1 MAVVAGAGVMRSRTA
16 RWFVTSLVAL
26 AWCCLPARAFAQ
38 GGALQLNDATSS
50 QALWRHASVWIDP
63 SRTASISTVLSQP
76 NAFEPTRAPQ
86 GTLGVVK
93 GVAWFRVEVS
103 VAPGSAAGWVFDW
116 GYPSMDRVDLFLVR
130 EAAVVQRATLGHDV
144 PMQSRPLPSRTH
156 SLPLRFEPGVRYELY
171 LRGEPRGS
179 VIAPMSLSKP
189 AAYYRQASWAQSLQG
204 LFFGFTFALLLYTF
218 IQLASQ
224 RRLQYLGYAL
234 VVAGC
239 GLFFAVFH
247 GLGPEFLWPDN
258 RWFWR
263 HAGGISAFIAI
274 IGSSLF
280 FERMLGD
287 NSKGVWFA
295 RLLRG
300 CIAASAL
307 FLLLYATGVLSTE
320 AIVPLV
326 SVFGLAPVAIAA
338 PRLFAR
344 LRKADG
350 VSVAIVLGWVV
361 LAAGNFITTGVLR
374 GAHAATAWNLHAF
387 QMASVFE
394 MLAFLYALSEQA
406 RLTRNAAERARA
418 ERDYLQ
424 TLASTDALTGLQN
437 RRGLAEVLERGLACA
452 STAEPMA
459 VFVLDLDGFKPVNDR
474 HGHSGGD
481 ELLIIVAQRLRSS
494 VRAQD
499 TVARTGGDEF
509 VIVANRLPPDVAAE
523 LAQSL
528 LRRFDEPIILSMG
541 VEHVRLT
548 IGYALG
554 PVDDSS
560 SQGLLRM
567 ADQAMYE
574 GKRRG
579 KHCAVRGSQSQP
591 TAAVEYAAA
600 D

>member
-1 MAVVAGAGVMRSRTA
+1 MAVVAGAGVMRFCVMWSRIA
-16 RWFVTSLVAL
+16 AGLLAL
-26 AWCCLPARAFAQ
+26 AWCCLPAWALAQ
-38 GGALQLNDATSS
+38 SRALQLSDATAS
-50 QALWRHASVWIDP
+50 QALWPHASVWVDA
-63 SRTASISTVLSQP
+63 SRAASIDTMLSQP
-76 NAFEPTRAPQ
+76 PAFEPTKAPE

-116 GYPSMDRVDLFLVR
+116 GYPSMDRIDLFVVR
-130 EAAVVQRATLGHDV
+130 EGRVLQRATLGHDV
-144 PMQSRPLPSRTH
+144 PVQSRPLPSRTH
-156 SLPLRFEPGVRYELY
+156 SLPLRLEPGVRYELY

-189 AAYYRQASWAQSLQG
+189 GAYYRQASWTQSLQG
-204 LFFGFTFALLLYTF
+204 LYFGFTFALLLYTL

-224 RRLQYLGYAL
+224 RKLQYLGYAL

-247 GLGPEFLWPDN
+247 GLGPEFVLPDN

-280 FERMLGD
+280 FERMLSDGA
-287 NSKGVWFA
+287 GLWFA

-300 CIAASAL
+300 CMAASAL
-307 FLLLYATGVLSTE
+307 FLLLYCTGVLSTE
-320 AIVPLV
+320 TIVPLV

-344 LRKADG
+344 LKRAD
-350 VSVAIVLGWVV
+350 SISIAIVLGWTV
-361 LAAGNFITTGVLR
+361 LAVGNFITTGVLR
-374 GAHAATAWNLHAF
+374 GMNAASVWNLHAF
-387 QMASVFE
+387 QLTSVFE

-406 RLTRNAAERARA
+406 RHTRDAAERARA

-424 TLASTDALTGLQN
+424 TLAYTDALTGLHN
-437 RRGLAEVLERGLACA
+437 RRGLAEALDRGLARA
-452 STAEPMA
+452 SAAEPMA

-481 ELLIIVAQRLRSS
+481 ELLAVVAQRLRSS

-499 TVARTGGDEF
+499 AVARTGGDEF
-509 VIVANRLPPDVAAE
+509 VIVAHGLTPEVAAE
-523 LAQSL
+523 LAQAL
-528 LRRFDEPIILSMG
+528 LRRFDEPIVLSMG
-541 VEHVRLT
+541 VEQVRLT

-554 PVDDSS
+554 PLDDAS
-560 SQGLLRM
+560 SQGLLRI

-579 KHCAVRGSQSQP
+579 KHCAVRGSLNQSSELTLAMQP
-591 TAAVEYAAA
+591 
-600 D
+600 

>member
-1 MAVVAGAGVMRSRTA
+1 MIRVGRVVVW
-16 RWFVTSLVAL
+16 WFALVG
-26 AWCCLPARAFAQ
+26 CCLPAWAVAQ
-38 GGALQLNDATSS
+38 GAAVRLDDATTS
-50 QALWRHASVWIDP
+50 QALWPHASVWIDA
-63 SRTASISTVLSQP
+63 SRAASIDAVLSKP
-76 NAFEPTRAPQ
+76 PVFEPTREPQ
-86 GTLGVVK
+86 GALGVVK
-93 GVAWFRVEVS
+93 GVAWFRMEVS
-103 VAPGSAAGWVFDW
+103 VAPGSMPGWVFDW
-116 GYPSMDRVDLFLVR
+116 GYPSMDRIDLYLVR
-130 EAAVVQRATLGHDV
+130 DGAVVQHATLGHDV
-144 PMQSRPLPSRTH
+144 PVQNRPLPSRTH

-204 LFFGFTFALLLYTF
+204 LFFGFTFALLLYTL

-224 RRLQYLGYAL
+224 RKLQYLGYAL

-247 GLGPEFLWPDN
+247 GLGPEFWAPDN

-263 HAGGISAFIAI
+263 HAGGVSAFVAI

-287 NSKGVWFA
+287 AKDVWFA

-300 CIAASAL
+300 CMVASAV
-307 FLLLYATGVLSTE
+307 FLVLYAAGVLSTE

-338 PRLFAR
+338 PRLLAR
-344 LRKADG
+344 MRKADS
-350 VSVAIVLGWVV
+350 VSTAIVLGWLV
-361 LAAGNFITTGVLR
+361 LAVGNFITTGVLR
-374 GAHAATAWNLHAF
+374 GAYAASVWNLHAF

-406 RLTRNAAERARA
+406 RLTRHAAERARA

-424 TLASTDALTGLQN
+424 TLAYTDALTGLQN
-437 RRGLAEVLERGLACA
+437 RRGLAEALDRGLAQA
-452 STAEPMA
+452 SVSAPVA
-459 VFVLDLDGFKPVNDR
+459 VYALDLDGFKPVNDR
-474 HGHSGGD
+474 YGHVGGD
-481 ELLIIVAQRLRSS
+481 ELLTIVAQRLRSS

-509 VIVANRLPPDVAAE
+509 VIVAAGLTPQVAAD
-523 LAQSL
+523 LAQTL
-528 LRRFDEPIILSMG
+528 LRRFDEPITLSVG
-541 VEHVRLT
+541 VEQVRLT

-554 PVDDSS
+554 PLDDPS
-560 SQGLLRM
+560 SQGLLRI

-579 KHCAVRGSQSQP
+579 KHCAVRGSLKDS
-591 TAAVEYAAA
+591 AAVTMAVQAQAQARAA
-600 D
+600 